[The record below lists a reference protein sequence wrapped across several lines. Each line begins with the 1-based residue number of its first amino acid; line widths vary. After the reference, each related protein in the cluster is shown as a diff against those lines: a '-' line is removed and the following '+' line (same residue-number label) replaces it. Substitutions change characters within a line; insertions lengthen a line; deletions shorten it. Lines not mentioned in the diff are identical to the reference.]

1 MTLQSSDQRM
11 PNFMVGNGL
20 LLFVCQNCILLLI
33 AGNDGFNRLFQIRL
47 RHRVTALADSLQ
59 STFVDD
65 VGQLSAGGTGSH
77 SCDNAVVN
85 VRIRLDLLG
94 MNLEDCFTALQIR
107 QFYRNTA
114 VKPSRPQQRR
124 IQRLRTVRRG
134 ENNDAAVGFETIH
147 LGQQLV
153 ESLFTLIVAAIVA
166 GNTLSADGID
176 FIDEDDARRLFLGLL
191 EEVTD
196 LGGPHA
202 DEHFNKFRT
211 AHGEERNIRLT
222 GDSLRKHRLAGSR
235 RTYQQNALRHRGTDL
250 LVGTWIMQVLDDF
263 LQRFLRLIFARN
275 IRETDPVL

>member
-1 MTLQSSDQRM
+1 
-11 PNFMVGNGL
+11 
-20 LLFVCQNCILLLI
+20 
-33 AGNDGFNRLFQIRL
+33 
-47 RHRVTALADSLQ
+47 
-59 STFVDD
+59 
-65 VGQLSAGGTGSH
+65 
-77 SCDNAVVN
+77 
-85 VRIRLDLLG
+85 
-94 MNLEDCFTALQIR
+94 MNLEDCLTALQIR
-107 QFYRNTA
+107 QFHRNTA

-124 IQRLRTVRRG
+124 IQRFRTVRCR

-153 ESLFTLIVAAIVA
+153 ESLLTLIVATIVA

-196 LGGPHA
+196 LGGTHA
-202 DEHFNKFRT
+202 DKHFNKFRT

-250 LVGTWIMQVLDDF
+250 LVGTWIMQVLDNF